1 MEQIHE
7 ECGVFGIFNRDA
19 ESVDTARCVYY
30 ALYALQHRGQEAC
43 GIAVNDG
50 NLISLY
56 KDLGLVHEVFDEKIL
71 SGMKGS
77 IAIGHARYSTTGGNN
92 RRNIQPLGVD
102 YIKGSLVIAHNG
114 NVSNAALL
122 RQELEQQGAV
132 FQCTSDTEVIAF
144 LIAKERLTADSVEE
158 AVARVAPRLEGSF
171 SLLVMSPKKLIALR
185 DPKGMRPLC
194 MGHLGKSP
202 VFASESCA
210 LDSIGASFDRDVRP
224 GELIV
229 VDENGERVMESGI
242 NPDASKC
249 ALCVFEHIYFARPDS
264 VIDGK
269 SVHEARIRA
278 GEFLARDYPVDA
290 DIVVGVPDSGI
301 DAAIGYSRASGI
313 PYEIGFI
320 KNKYIARTFI
330 SPGQSSREDKVRI
343 KLNPIPDAVRGKR
356 VVLVDDSIVRG
367 TTSERIVRLLRDAG
381 ATEIHMRISAPPF
394 LNPCYY
400 GTDIDSR
407 EMLIACHHTVEE
419 IASII
424 GADSLGYLRVDRLG
438 GLIGC
443 PVGEGYCD
451 ACFTSDYP
459 TEIPTDSDK
468 NRFEEKISRRRHP
481 KKHGDAEID

>member
-7 ECGVFGIFNRDA
+7 ECGVFGIFNREV

-144 LIAKERLTADSVEE
+144 LIAKERLTANSVEE

-229 VDENGERVMESGI
+229 VDESGERVMESGI

-264 VIDGK
+264 VIDGQ
-269 SVHEARIRA
+269 SVYQARLEAGRI
-278 GEFLARDYPVDA
+278 LARSHPVQA
-290 DIVVGVPDSGI
+290 DLVIGVPDSGLA
-301 DAAIGYSRASGI
+301 AAIGFAQESGI
-313 PYEIGFI
+313 PYGEGLVKNRYIG
-320 KNKYIARTFI
+320 RTFI
-330 SPGQSSREDKVRI
+330 QPTQNGRESAVSI
-343 KLNPIPDAVRGKR
+343 KLSALRRSVEGKR
-356 VVLVDDSIVRG
+356 VVMIDDSIVRG
-367 TTSERIVRLLRDAG
+367 TTMRQIVDLLKKAG
-381 ATEIHMRISAPPF
+381 ATEVHVRISAPEF
-394 LNPCYY
+394 LWPCYY
-400 GTDIDSR
+400 GTDIDDRSQ
-407 EMLIACHHTVEE
+407 LASVKFTHEE
-419 IASII
+419 LTERI
-424 GADSLGYLRVDRLG
+424 GADSLGFLPLAQVKKIAKDSKLNF
-438 GLIGC
+438 C
-443 PVGEGYCD
+443 T
-451 ACFTSDYP
+451 ACFSGDYP
-459 TEIPTDSDK
+459 YPVPTHADK
-468 NRFEEKISRRRHP
+468 TAFE
-481 KKHGDAEID
+481 

>member
-7 ECGVFGIFNRDA
+7 ECGVFGIFNREA
-19 ESVDTARCVYY
+19 ESVDTARCAYY

-144 LIAKERLTADSVEE
+144 LIAKERLTANSVEE

-229 VDENGERVMESGI
+229 VDESGERVMESGI

-264 VIDGK
+264 VIDGQ
-269 SVHEARIRA
+269 SVYQARLEAGRI
-278 GEFLARDYPVDA
+278 LARSHPVQA
-290 DIVVGVPDSGI
+290 DLVIGVPDSGLA
-301 DAAIGYSRASGI
+301 AAIGFAQESGI
-313 PYEIGFI
+313 PYGEGLVKNRYIG
-320 KNKYIARTFI
+320 RTFI
-330 SPGQSSREDKVRI
+330 QPTQNGRESAVSI
-343 KLNPIPDAVRGKR
+343 KLSALRRSVEGKR
-356 VVLVDDSIVRG
+356 VVMIDDSIVRG
-367 TTSERIVRLLRDAG
+367 TTMRQIVDLLKKAG
-381 ATEIHMRISAPPF
+381 ATEVHVRISAPEF
-394 LNPCYY
+394 LWPCYY
-400 GTDIDSR
+400 GTDIDDRSQ
-407 EMLIACHHTVEE
+407 LASVKFTHEE
-419 IASII
+419 LTERI
-424 GADSLGYLRVDRLG
+424 GADSLGFLPLAQVKEIAKDSKLNF
-438 GLIGC
+438 C
-443 PVGEGYCD
+443 T
-451 ACFTSDYP
+451 ACFSGDYP
-459 TEIPTDSDK
+459 YPVPTHADK
-468 NRFEEKISRRRHP
+468 TAFE
-481 KKHGDAEID
+481 

>member
-7 ECGVFGIFNRDA
+7 ECGVFGIFNREA

-92 RRNIQPLGVD
+92 RRNILPLGVD

-144 LIAKERLTADSVEE
+144 LIAKERLTANSVEE

-224 GELIV
+224 GELILGH
-229 VDENGERVMESGI
+229 ESGERVMESSI

-264 VIDGK
+264 VIDGQ
-269 SVHEARIRA
+269 SVYQARLEAGRI
-278 GEFLARDYPVDA
+278 LARSHPVQA
-290 DIVVGVPDSGI
+290 DLVIGVPDSGLA
-301 DAAIGYSRASGI
+301 AAIGFAQESGI
-313 PYEIGFI
+313 PYGEGLVKNRYIG
-320 KNKYIARTFI
+320 RTFI
-330 SPGQSSREDKVRI
+330 QPTQNGRESAVSI
-343 KLNPIPDAVRGKR
+343 KLSALRRSVEGKR
-356 VVLVDDSIVRG
+356 VVMIDDSIVRG
-367 TTSERIVRLLRDAG
+367 TTMRQIVDLLKKAG
-381 ATEIHMRISAPPF
+381 ATEVHVRISAPEF
-394 LNPCYY
+394 LWPCYY
-400 GTDIDSR
+400 GTDIDDRSQ
-407 EMLIACHHTVEE
+407 LASVKFTHEE
-419 IASII
+419 LTERI
-424 GADSLGYLRVDRLG
+424 GADSLGFLPLAQVKEIAKDSKLNF
-438 GLIGC
+438 C
-443 PVGEGYCD
+443 T
-451 ACFTSDYP
+451 ACFSGDYP
-459 TEIPTDSDK
+459 YPVPTHADK
-468 NRFEEKISRRRHP
+468 TAFE
-481 KKHGDAEID
+481 

>member
-7 ECGVFGIFNRDA
+7 ECGVFGIFNREA

-144 LIAKERLTADSVEE
+144 LIAKERLTANSVEE

-229 VDENGERVMESGI
+229 VDESGERVMESGI

-264 VIDGK
+264 VIDGQ
-269 SVHEARIRA
+269 SVYQARLEAGRI
-278 GEFLARDYPVDA
+278 LARSHPVQA
-290 DIVVGVPDSGI
+290 DLVIGVPDSGLA
-301 DAAIGYSRASGI
+301 AAIGFAQESGI
-313 PYEIGFI
+313 PYGEGLVKNRYIG
-320 KNKYIARTFI
+320 RTFI
-330 SPGQSSREDKVRI
+330 QPTQNGRESAVSI
-343 KLNPIPDAVRGKR
+343 KLSALRRGVEGKR
-356 VVLVDDSIVRG
+356 VVMIDDSIVRG
-367 TTSERIVRLLRDAG
+367 TTMRQIVDLLKKAG
-381 ATEIHMRISAPPF
+381 ATEVHVRISAPEF
-394 LNPCYY
+394 LWPCYY
-400 GTDIDSR
+400 GTDIDDRSQ
-407 EMLIACHHTVEE
+407 LASVKFTHEE
-419 IASII
+419 LTERI
-424 GADSLGYLRVDRLG
+424 GADSLGFLPLAQVKEIAKDSKLNF
-438 GLIGC
+438 C
-443 PVGEGYCD
+443 T
-451 ACFTSDYP
+451 ACFSGDYP
-459 TEIPTDSDK
+459 YPVPTHADK
-468 NRFEEKISRRRHP
+468 TAFE
-481 KKHGDAEID
+481 

>member
-7 ECGVFGIFNRDA
+7 ECGVFGIFNREA

-144 LIAKERLTADSVEE
+144 LIAKERLTANSVEE

-194 MGHLGKSP
+194 MGHLGKST

-229 VDENGERVMESGI
+229 VDESGERVMESGI

-264 VIDGK
+264 VIDGQ
-269 SVHEARIRA
+269 SVYQARLEAGRI
-278 GEFLARDYPVDA
+278 LARSHPVQA
-290 DIVVGVPDSGI
+290 DLVIGVPDSGLA
-301 DAAIGYSRASGI
+301 AAIGFAQESGI
-313 PYEIGFI
+313 PYGEGLVKNRYIG
-320 KNKYIARTFI
+320 RTFI
-330 SPGQSSREDKVRI
+330 QPTQNGRESAVSI
-343 KLNPIPDAVRGKR
+343 KLSALRRSVEGKR
-356 VVLVDDSIVRG
+356 VVMIDDSIVRG
-367 TTSERIVRLLRDAG
+367 TTMRQIVDLLKKAG
-381 ATEIHMRISAPPF
+381 ATEVHVRISAPEF
-394 LNPCYY
+394 LWPCYY
-400 GTDIDSR
+400 GTDIDDRSQ
-407 EMLIACHHTVEE
+407 LASVKFTHEE
-419 IASII
+419 LTERI
-424 GADSLGYLRVDRLG
+424 GADSLGFLPLAQVKEIAKDSKLNF
-438 GLIGC
+438 C
-443 PVGEGYCD
+443 T
-451 ACFTSDYP
+451 ACFSGDYP
-459 TEIPTDSDK
+459 YPVPTHADK
-468 NRFEEKISRRRHP
+468 TAFE
-481 KKHGDAEID
+481 

>member
-7 ECGVFGIFNRDA
+7 ECGVFGIFNREA

-144 LIAKERLTADSVEE
+144 LIAKERLTANSVEE

-229 VDENGERVMESGI
+229 VDESGERVMESGI

-264 VIDGK
+264 VIDGQ
-269 SVHEARIRA
+269 SVYQARLEAGRI
-278 GEFLARDYPVDA
+278 LARSHPVQA
-290 DIVVGVPDSGI
+290 DLVIGVPDSGLA
-301 DAAIGYSRASGI
+301 AAIGFAQESGI
-313 PYEIGFI
+313 PYGEGLVKNRYIG
-320 KNKYIARTFI
+320 RTFI
-330 SPGQSSREDKVRI
+330 QPTQNGRESAVSI
-343 KLNPIPDAVRGKR
+343 KRSALRRSGAGKR
-356 VVLVDDSIVRG
+356 VVMIDDSIVRG
-367 TTSERIVRLLRDAG
+367 TTMRQIVDLLKKAG
-381 ATEIHMRISAPPF
+381 ATEVHVRISAPEF
-394 LNPCYY
+394 LWPCYY
-400 GTDIDSR
+400 GTDIDDRSQ
-407 EMLIACHHTVEE
+407 LASVKFTHEE
-419 IASII
+419 LTERI
-424 GADSLGYLRVDRLG
+424 GADSLGFLPLAQVKEIAKDSKLNF
-438 GLIGC
+438 C
-443 PVGEGYCD
+443 T
-451 ACFTSDYP
+451 ACFSGDYP
-459 TEIPTDSDK
+459 YPVPTHADK
-468 NRFEEKISRRRHP
+468 TAFE
-481 KKHGDAEID
+481 

>member
-7 ECGVFGIFNRDA
+7 ECGVFGIFNREA

-144 LIAKERLTADSVEE
+144 LIAKERLTANSVEE

-229 VDENGERVMESGI
+229 VDESGERVMESGI

-264 VIDGK
+264 VIDGQ
-269 SVHEARIRA
+269 SVYQARLEAGRI
-278 GEFLARDYPVDA
+278 LARSHPVQA
-290 DIVVGVPDSGI
+290 DLVIGVPDSGLA
-301 DAAIGYSRASGI
+301 AAIGFAQESGI
-313 PYEIGFI
+313 PYGEGLVKNRYIG
-320 KNKYIARTFI
+320 RTFI
-330 SPGQSSREDKVRI
+330 QPTQNGRESAVSI
-343 KLNPIPDAVRGKR
+343 KLSALRRSVEGKR
-356 VVLVDDSIVRG
+356 VVMIDDSIVRG
-367 TTSERIVRLLRDAG
+367 TTMRQIVDLLKKAG
-381 ATEIHMRISAPPF
+381 ATEVHVRISAPEF
-394 LNPCYY
+394 LWPCYY
-400 GTDIDSR
+400 GTDIDDRNQLASVKFT
-407 EMLIACHHTVEE
+407 HEE
-419 IASII
+419 LTERI
-424 GADSLGYLRVDRLG
+424 GADSLGFLPLAQVKEIAKDSKLNF
-438 GLIGC
+438 C
-443 PVGEGYCD
+443 T
-451 ACFTSDYP
+451 ACFSGDYP
-459 TEIPTDSDK
+459 YPVPTHADK
-468 NRFEEKISRRRHP
+468 TAFE
-481 KKHGDAEID
+481 

>member
-7 ECGVFGIFNRDA
+7 ECGVFGIFNREA

-77 IAIGHARYSTTGGNN
+77 IAIGHVRYSTTGGNN

-144 LIAKERLTADSVEE
+144 LIAKERLTANSVEE

-229 VDENGERVMESGI
+229 VDESGERVMGSGI
-242 NPDASKC
+242 NSDASKC

-264 VIDGK
+264 VIDGQ
-269 SVHEARIRA
+269 SVYQARLEAGRI
-278 GEFLARDYPVDA
+278 LARSHPVQA
-290 DIVVGVPDSGI
+290 DLVIGVPDSGLA
-301 DAAIGYSRASGI
+301 AAIGFAQESGI
-313 PYEIGFI
+313 PYGEGLVKNRYIG
-320 KNKYIARTFI
+320 RTFI
-330 SPGQSSREDKVRI
+330 QPTQNGRESAVSI
-343 KLNPIPDAVRGKR
+343 KLSALRRSVEGKR
-356 VVLVDDSIVRG
+356 VVMIDDSIVRG
-367 TTSERIVRLLRDAG
+367 TTMRQIVDLLKKAG
-381 ATEIHMRISAPPF
+381 ATEVHVRISAPEF
-394 LNPCYY
+394 LWPCYY
-400 GTDIDSR
+400 GTDIDDRSQ
-407 EMLIACHHTVEE
+407 LASVKFTHEE
-419 IASII
+419 LTERI
-424 GADSLGYLRVDRLG
+424 GADSLGFLPLAQVKEIAKDSKLNF
-438 GLIGC
+438 C
-443 PVGEGYCD
+443 T
-451 ACFTSDYP
+451 ACFSGDYP
-459 TEIPTDSDK
+459 YPVPTHADK
-468 NRFEEKISRRRHP
+468 TAFE
-481 KKHGDAEID
+481 

>member
-1 MEQIHE
+1 MDQIHE
-7 ECGVFGIFNRDA
+7 ECGVFGIFNREA
-19 ESVDTARCVYY
+19 ESVNTARCVYY

-144 LIAKERLTADSVEE
+144 LIAKERLTANSVEE

-229 VDENGERVMESGI
+229 VDESGERVMESGI

-264 VIDGK
+264 VIDGQ
-269 SVHEARIRA
+269 SVYQARLEAGRI
-278 GEFLARDYPVDA
+278 LARSHPVQA
-290 DIVVGVPDSGI
+290 DLVIGVPDSGLA
-301 DAAIGYSRASGI
+301 AAIGFAQESGI
-313 PYEIGFI
+313 PYGEGLVKNRYIG
-320 KNKYIARTFI
+320 RTFI
-330 SPGQSSREDKVRI
+330 QPTQNGRESAVSI
-343 KLNPIPDAVRGKR
+343 KLSALRRSVEGKR
-356 VVLVDDSIVRG
+356 VVMIDDSIVRG
-367 TTSERIVRLLRDAG
+367 TTMRQIVDLLKKAG
-381 ATEIHMRISAPPF
+381 ATEVHVRISAPEF
-394 LNPCYY
+394 LWPCYY
-400 GTDIDSR
+400 GTDIDDRSQ
-407 EMLIACHHTVEE
+407 LASVKFTHEE
-419 IASII
+419 LTERI
-424 GADSLGYLRVDRLG
+424 GADSLGFLPLAQVKEIAKDSKLNF
-438 GLIGC
+438 C
-443 PVGEGYCD
+443 T
-451 ACFTSDYP
+451 ACFSGDYP
-459 TEIPTDSDK
+459 YPVPTHADK
-468 NRFEEKISRRRHP
+468 TAFE
-481 KKHGDAEID
+481 

>member
-7 ECGVFGIFNRDA
+7 ECGVFGIFNREA

-144 LIAKERLTADSVEE
+144 LIAKERLTANSVEE
-158 AVARVAPRLEGSF
+158 AVARVAPQLEGSF

-194 MGHLGKSP
+194 MGHLGESP

-229 VDENGERVMESGI
+229 VDESGERVMESGI

-264 VIDGK
+264 VIDGQ
-269 SVHEARIRA
+269 SVYQARLEAGRI
-278 GEFLARDYPVDA
+278 LARSHPVQA
-290 DIVVGVPDSGI
+290 DLVIGVPDSGLA
-301 DAAIGYSRASGI
+301 AAIGFAQESGI
-313 PYEIGFI
+313 PYGEGLVKNRYIG
-320 KNKYIARTFI
+320 RTFI
-330 SPGQSSREDKVRI
+330 QPTQNGRESAVSI
-343 KLNPIPDAVRGKR
+343 KLSALRRSVEGKR
-356 VVLVDDSIVRG
+356 VVMIDDSIVRG
-367 TTSERIVRLLRDAG
+367 TTMRQIVDLLKKAG
-381 ATEIHMRISAPPF
+381 ATEVHVRISAPEF
-394 LNPCYY
+394 LWPCYY
-400 GTDIDSR
+400 GTDIDDRSQ
-407 EMLIACHHTVEE
+407 LASVKFTHEE
-419 IASII
+419 LTERI
-424 GADSLGYLRVDRLG
+424 GADSLGFLPLAQVKEIAKDSKLNF
-438 GLIGC
+438 C
-443 PVGEGYCD
+443 T
-451 ACFTSDYP
+451 ACFSGDYP
-459 TEIPTDSDK
+459 YPVPTHADK
-468 NRFEEKISRRRHP
+468 TAFE
-481 KKHGDAEID
+481 

>member
-7 ECGVFGIFNRDA
+7 ECGVFGIFNREA

-122 RQELEQQGAV
+122 RRELEQQGAV

-144 LIAKERLTADSVEE
+144 LIAKERLTANSVEE

-229 VDENGERVMESGI
+229 VDESGERVMESGI

-264 VIDGK
+264 VIDGQ
-269 SVHEARIRA
+269 SVYQARLEAGRI
-278 GEFLARDYPVDA
+278 LARSHPVQA
-290 DIVVGVPDSGI
+290 DLVIGVPDSGLA
-301 DAAIGYSRASGI
+301 AAIGFAQESGI
-313 PYEIGFI
+313 PYGEGLVKNRYIG
-320 KNKYIARTFI
+320 RTFI
-330 SPGQSSREDKVRI
+330 QPTQNGRESAVSI
-343 KLNPIPDAVRGKR
+343 KLSALRRSVEGKR
-356 VVLVDDSIVRG
+356 VVMIDDSIVRG
-367 TTSERIVRLLRDAG
+367 TTMRQIVDLLKKAG
-381 ATEIHMRISAPPF
+381 ATEVHVRISAPEF
-394 LNPCYY
+394 LWPCYY
-400 GTDIDSR
+400 GTDIDDRSQ
-407 EMLIACHHTVEE
+407 LASVKFTHEE
-419 IASII
+419 LTERI
-424 GADSLGYLRVDRLG
+424 GADSLGFLPLAQVKEIAKDSKLNF
-438 GLIGC
+438 C
-443 PVGEGYCD
+443 T
-451 ACFTSDYP
+451 ACFSGDYP
-459 TEIPTDSDK
+459 YPVPTHADK
-468 NRFEEKISRRRHP
+468 TAFE
-481 KKHGDAEID
+481 

>member
-1 MEQIHE
+1 MKQIHE
-7 ECGVFGIFNRDA
+7 ECGVFGIFNREA

-144 LIAKERLTADSVEE
+144 LIAKERLTANSVEE

-229 VDENGERVMESGI
+229 VDESGEHVMESGI

-264 VIDGK
+264 VIDGQ
-269 SVHEARIRA
+269 SVYQARLEAGRI
-278 GEFLARDYPVDA
+278 LARSHPVQA
-290 DIVVGVPDSGI
+290 DLVIGVPDSGLA
-301 DAAIGYSRASGI
+301 AAIGFAQESGI
-313 PYEIGFI
+313 PYGEGLVKNRYIG
-320 KNKYIARTFI
+320 RTFI
-330 SPGQSSREDKVRI
+330 QPTQNGRESAVSI
-343 KLNPIPDAVRGKR
+343 KLSALRRSVEGKR
-356 VVLVDDSIVRG
+356 VVMIDDSIVRG
-367 TTSERIVRLLRDAG
+367 TTMRQIVDLLKKAG
-381 ATEIHMRISAPPF
+381 ATEVHVRISAPEF
-394 LNPCYY
+394 LWPCYY
-400 GTDIDSR
+400 GTDIDDRSQ
-407 EMLIACHHTVEE
+407 LASVKFTHEE
-419 IASII
+419 LTERI
-424 GADSLGYLRVDRLG
+424 GADSLGFLPLAQVKEIAKDSKLNF
-438 GLIGC
+438 C
-443 PVGEGYCD
+443 T
-451 ACFTSDYP
+451 ACFSGDYP
-459 TEIPTDSDK
+459 YPVPTHADK
-468 NRFEEKISRRRHP
+468 TAFE
-481 KKHGDAEID
+481 

>member
-7 ECGVFGIFNRDA
+7 ECGVFGIFNREV

-144 LIAKERLTADSVEE
+144 LIAKERLTANSVEE

-229 VDENGERVMESGI
+229 VDESGERVMESGI

-264 VIDGK
+264 VIDGQ
-269 SVHEARIRA
+269 SVYQARLEAGRI
-278 GEFLARDYPVDA
+278 LARSHPVQA
-290 DIVVGVPDSGI
+290 DLVIGVPDSGLA
-301 DAAIGYSRASGI
+301 AAIGFAQESGI
-313 PYEIGFI
+313 PYGEGLVKNRYIG
-320 KNKYIARTFI
+320 RTFI
-330 SPGQSSREDKVRI
+330 QPTQNGRESAVSI
-343 KLNPIPDAVRGKR
+343 KLSALRRSVEGKR
-356 VVLVDDSIVRG
+356 VVMIDDSIVRG
-367 TTSERIVRLLRDAG
+367 TTMRQIVDLLKKAG
-381 ATEIHMRISAPPF
+381 ATEVHVRISAPEF
-394 LNPCYY
+394 LWPCYY
-400 GTDIDSR
+400 GTDIDDRSQ
-407 EMLIACHHTVEE
+407 LASVKFTHEE
-419 IASII
+419 LTERI
-424 GADSLGYLRVDRLG
+424 GADSLGFLPLAQVKEIAKDSKLNF
-438 GLIGC
+438 C
-443 PVGEGYCD
+443 T
-451 ACFTSDYP
+451 ACFSGDYP
-459 TEIPTDSDK
+459 YPVPTHADK
-468 NRFEEKISRRRHP
+468 TAFE
-481 KKHGDAEID
+481 

>member
-7 ECGVFGIFNRDA
+7 ECGVFGIFNREA

-144 LIAKERLTADSVEE
+144 LIAKERLTANSVEE

-194 MGHLGKSP
+194 MGHLGESP

-229 VDENGERVMESGI
+229 VDESGEHVMESGI

-264 VIDGK
+264 VIDGQ
-269 SVHEARIRA
+269 SVYQARLEAGRI
-278 GEFLARDYPVDA
+278 LARSHPVQA
-290 DIVVGVPDSGI
+290 DLVIGVPDSGLA
-301 DAAIGYSRASGI
+301 AAIGFAQESGI
-313 PYEIGFI
+313 PYGEGLVKNRYIG
-320 KNKYIARTFI
+320 RTFI
-330 SPGQSSREDKVRI
+330 QPTQNGRESAVSI
-343 KLNPIPDAVRGKR
+343 KLSALRRSVEGKR
-356 VVLVDDSIVRG
+356 VVMIDDSIVRG
-367 TTSERIVRLLRDAG
+367 TTMRQIVDLLKKAG
-381 ATEIHMRISAPPF
+381 ATEVHVRISAPEF
-394 LNPCYY
+394 LWPCYY
-400 GTDIDSR
+400 GTDIDDRSQ
-407 EMLIACHHTVEE
+407 LASVKFTHEE
-419 IASII
+419 LTERI
-424 GADSLGYLRVDRLG
+424 GADSLGFLPLAQVKEIAKDSKLNF
-438 GLIGC
+438 C
-443 PVGEGYCD
+443 T
-451 ACFTSDYP
+451 ACFSGDYP
-459 TEIPTDSDK
+459 YPVPTHADK
-468 NRFEEKISRRRHP
+468 TAFE
-481 KKHGDAEID
+481 

>member
-7 ECGVFGIFNRDA
+7 ECGVFGIFNREA

-144 LIAKERLTADSVEE
+144 LIAKERLTANSVEE

-202 VFASESCA
+202 AFASESCA

-229 VDENGERVMESGI
+229 VDESGERVMESGI

-264 VIDGK
+264 VIDGQ
-269 SVHEARIRA
+269 SVYQARLEAGRI
-278 GEFLARDYPVDA
+278 LARSHPVQA
-290 DIVVGVPDSGI
+290 DLVIGVPDSGLA
-301 DAAIGYSRASGI
+301 AAIGFAQESGI
-313 PYEIGFI
+313 PYGEGLVKNRYIG
-320 KNKYIARTFI
+320 RTFI
-330 SPGQSSREDKVRI
+330 QPTQNGRESAVSI
-343 KLNPIPDAVRGKR
+343 KLSALRRSVEGKR
-356 VVLVDDSIVRG
+356 VVMIDDSIVRG
-367 TTSERIVRLLRDAG
+367 TTMRQIVDLLKKAG
-381 ATEIHMRISAPPF
+381 ATEVHVRISAPEF
-394 LNPCYY
+394 LWPCYY
-400 GTDIDSR
+400 GTDIDDRSQ
-407 EMLIACHHTVEE
+407 LASVKFTHEE
-419 IASII
+419 LTERI
-424 GADSLGYLRVDRLG
+424 GADSLGFLPLAQVKEIAKDSKLNF
-438 GLIGC
+438 C
-443 PVGEGYCD
+443 T
-451 ACFTSDYP
+451 ACFSGDYP
-459 TEIPTDSDK
+459 YPVPTHADK
-468 NRFEEKISRRRHP
+468 TAFE
-481 KKHGDAEID
+481 

>member
-7 ECGVFGIFNRDA
+7 ECGVFGIFNREA

-144 LIAKERLTADSVEE
+144 LIAKERLTANSVEE

-229 VDENGERVMESGI
+229 VDESGERVMESGI

-264 VIDGK
+264 VIDGQ
-269 SVHEARIRA
+269 SVYQARLEAGRI
-278 GEFLARDYPVDA
+278 LARSHPVQA
-290 DIVVGVPDSGI
+290 DLAIGVPDSGLA
-301 DAAIGYSRASGI
+301 AAIGFAQESGI
-313 PYEIGFI
+313 PYGEGLVKNRYIG
-320 KNKYIARTFI
+320 RTFI
-330 SPGQSSREDKVRI
+330 QPTQNGRESAVSI
-343 KLNPIPDAVRGKR
+343 KLSALRRSVEGKR
-356 VVLVDDSIVRG
+356 VVMIDDSIVRG
-367 TTSERIVRLLRDAG
+367 TTMRQIVDLLKKAG
-381 ATEIHMRISAPPF
+381 ATEVHVRISAPEF
-394 LNPCYY
+394 LWPCYY
-400 GTDIDSR
+400 GTDIDDRSQ
-407 EMLIACHHTVEE
+407 LASVKFTHEE
-419 IASII
+419 LTERI
-424 GADSLGYLRVDRLG
+424 GADSLGFLPLAQVKEIAKDSKLNF
-438 GLIGC
+438 C
-443 PVGEGYCD
+443 T
-451 ACFTSDYP
+451 ACFSGDYP
-459 TEIPTDSDK
+459 YPVPTHADK
-468 NRFEEKISRRRHP
+468 TAFE
-481 KKHGDAEID
+481 

>member
-7 ECGVFGIFNRDA
+7 ECGVFGIFNREA

-144 LIAKERLTADSVEE
+144 LIAKERLTANSVEE

-229 VDENGERVMESGI
+229 VDESGERVMESGI

-264 VIDGK
+264 VIDGQ
-269 SVHEARIRA
+269 SVYQARLEAGRI
-278 GEFLARDYPVDA
+278 LARSHPVQA
-290 DIVVGVPDSGI
+290 DLVIGVPDSGLA
-301 DAAIGYSRASGI
+301 AAIGFAQESGI
-313 PYEIGFI
+313 PYGEGLVKNRYIG
-320 KNKYIARTFI
+320 RTFI
-330 SPGQSSREDKVRI
+330 QPTQNGRESAVSI
-343 KLNPIPDAVRGKR
+343 KLSALRRSVEGKR
-356 VVLVDDSIVRG
+356 VVMIDDSIVRG
-367 TTSERIVRLLRDAG
+367 TTMRQIVDLLKKAG
-381 ATEIHMRISAPPF
+381 ATEVHVRISAPEF
-394 LNPCYY
+394 LWPCYY
-400 GTDIDSR
+400 GTDIDDRSQ
-407 EMLIACHHTVEE
+407 LASVKFTHEE
-419 IASII
+419 LTERI
-424 GADSLGYLRVDRLG
+424 GADSLGFLPLAQVKEIAKDSKLNF
-438 GLIGC
+438 C
-443 PVGEGYCD
+443 T
-451 ACFTSDYP
+451 ACFSGDYP
-459 TEIPTDSDK
+459 YPGPTHADK
-468 NRFEEKISRRRHP
+468 TAFE
-481 KKHGDAEID
+481 

>member
-1 MEQIHE
+1 MEQVHE
-7 ECGVFGIFNRDA
+7 ECGVFGIFNREA

-144 LIAKERLTADSVEE
+144 LIAKERLTANSVEE

-202 VFASESCA
+202 VFASESFA

-229 VDENGERVMESGI
+229 VDESGERVMESGI

-264 VIDGK
+264 VIDGQ
-269 SVHEARIRA
+269 SVYQARLEAGRI
-278 GEFLARDYPVDA
+278 LARSHPVQA
-290 DIVVGVPDSGI
+290 DLVIGVPDSGLA
-301 DAAIGYSRASGI
+301 AAIGFAQESGI
-313 PYEIGFI
+313 PYGEGLVKNRYIG
-320 KNKYIARTFI
+320 RTFI
-330 SPGQSSREDKVRI
+330 QPTQNGRESAVSI
-343 KLNPIPDAVRGKR
+343 KLSALRRSVEGKR
-356 VVLVDDSIVRG
+356 VVMIDDSIVRG
-367 TTSERIVRLLRDAG
+367 TTMRQIVDLLKKAG
-381 ATEIHMRISAPPF
+381 ATEVHVRISAPEF
-394 LNPCYY
+394 LWPCYY
-400 GTDIDSR
+400 GTDIDDRSQ
-407 EMLIACHHTVEE
+407 LASVKFTHEE
-419 IASII
+419 LTERI
-424 GADSLGYLRVDRLG
+424 GADSLGFLPLAQVKEIAKDSKLNF
-438 GLIGC
+438 C
-443 PVGEGYCD
+443 T
-451 ACFTSDYP
+451 ACFSGDYP
-459 TEIPTDSDK
+459 YPVPTHADK
-468 NRFEEKISRRRHP
+468 TAFE
-481 KKHGDAEID
+481 

>member
-144 LIAKERLTADSVEE
+144 LIAKERLTANSVEE

-229 VDENGERVMESGI
+229 VDESGERVMENGI

-264 VIDGK
+264 VIDGQ
-269 SVHEARIRA
+269 SVYQARLEAGRI
-278 GEFLARDYPVDA
+278 LARSHPVQA
-290 DIVVGVPDSGI
+290 DLVIGVPDSGLA
-301 DAAIGYSRASGI
+301 AAIGFAQESGI
-313 PYEIGFI
+313 PYGEGLVKNRYIG
-320 KNKYIARTFI
+320 RTFI
-330 SPGQSSREDKVRI
+330 QPTQNGRESAVSI
-343 KLNPIPDAVRGKR
+343 KLSALRRSVEGKR
-356 VVLVDDSIVRG
+356 VVMIDDSIVRG
-367 TTSERIVRLLRDAG
+367 TTMRQIVDLLKKAG
-381 ATEIHMRISAPPF
+381 ATEVHVRISAPEF
-394 LNPCYY
+394 LWPCYY
-400 GTDIDSR
+400 GTDIDDRSQ
-407 EMLIACHHTVEE
+407 LASVKFTHEE
-419 IASII
+419 LTERI
-424 GADSLGYLRVDRLG
+424 GADSLGFLPLAQVKKIAKDSKLNF
-438 GLIGC
+438 C
-443 PVGEGYCD
+443 T
-451 ACFTSDYP
+451 ACFSGDYP
-459 TEIPTDSDK
+459 YPVPTHADK
-468 NRFEEKISRRRHP
+468 TAFE
-481 KKHGDAEID
+481 

>member
-7 ECGVFGIFNRDA
+7 ECGVFGIFNREA

-144 LIAKERLTADSVEE
+144 LIAKERLTANSVEE

-229 VDENGERVMESGI
+229 VDESGERVMESGI

-264 VIDGK
+264 VIDGQ
-269 SVHEARIRA
+269 SVYQARLEAGRI
-278 GEFLARDYPVDA
+278 LARSHPVQA
-290 DIVVGVPDSGI
+290 DLVIGVPDSGLA
-301 DAAIGYSRASGI
+301 AAIGFAQESGI
-313 PYEIGFI
+313 PYGEGLVKNRYIG
-320 KNKYIARTFI
+320 RTFI
-330 SPGQSSREDKVRI
+330 QPTQNGRESAVSI
-343 KLNPIPDAVRGKR
+343 KLLALRRSVEGKR
-356 VVLVDDSIVRG
+356 VVMIDDSIVRG
-367 TTSERIVRLLRDAG
+367 TTMRQIVDLLKKAG
-381 ATEIHMRISAPPF
+381 ATEVHVRISAPEF
-394 LNPCYY
+394 LWPCYY
-400 GTDIDSR
+400 GTDIDDRSQ
-407 EMLIACHHTVEE
+407 LASVKFTHEE
-419 IASII
+419 LTERI
-424 GADSLGYLRVDRLG
+424 GADSLGFLPLAQVKEIAKDSKLNF
-438 GLIGC
+438 C
-443 PVGEGYCD
+443 T
-451 ACFTSDYP
+451 ACFSGDYP
-459 TEIPTDSDK
+459 YPVPTHADK
-468 NRFEEKISRRRHP
+468 TAFE
-481 KKHGDAEID
+481 

>member
-7 ECGVFGIFNRDA
+7 ECGVFGIFNREA

-144 LIAKERLTADSVEE
+144 LIAKERLTANSVEE

-171 SLLVMSPKKLIALR
+171 SLLVMSPKKLLALR

-229 VDENGERVMESGI
+229 VDESGERVMESGI

-264 VIDGK
+264 VIDGQ
-269 SVHEARIRA
+269 SVYQARLEAGRI
-278 GEFLARDYPVDA
+278 LARSHPVQA
-290 DIVVGVPDSGI
+290 DLVIGVPDSGLA
-301 DAAIGYSRASGI
+301 AAIGFAQESGI
-313 PYEIGFI
+313 PYGEGLVKNRYIG
-320 KNKYIARTFI
+320 RTFI
-330 SPGQSSREDKVRI
+330 QPTQNGRESAVSI
-343 KLNPIPDAVRGKR
+343 KLSALRRSVEGKR
-356 VVLVDDSIVRG
+356 VVMIDDSIVRG
-367 TTSERIVRLLRDAG
+367 TTMRQIVDLLKKAG
-381 ATEIHMRISAPPF
+381 ATEVHVRISAPEF
-394 LNPCYY
+394 LWPCYY
-400 GTDIDSR
+400 GTDIDDRSQ
-407 EMLIACHHTVEE
+407 LASVKFTHEE
-419 IASII
+419 LTERI
-424 GADSLGYLRVDRLG
+424 GADSLGFLPLAQVKEIAKDSKLNF
-438 GLIGC
+438 C
-443 PVGEGYCD
+443 T
-451 ACFTSDYP
+451 ACFSGDYP
-459 TEIPTDSDK
+459 YPVPTHADK
-468 NRFEEKISRRRHP
+468 TAFE
-481 KKHGDAEID
+481 

>member
-1 MEQIHE
+1 MDQIHE
-7 ECGVFGIFNRDA
+7 ECGVFGIFNREA

-144 LIAKERLTADSVEE
+144 LIAKERLTANSVEE

-229 VDENGERVMESGI
+229 VDESGERLMESGI

-264 VIDGK
+264 VIDGQ
-269 SVHEARIRA
+269 SVYQARLEAGRI
-278 GEFLARDYPVDA
+278 LARSHPVQA
-290 DIVVGVPDSGI
+290 DLVIGVPDSGLA
-301 DAAIGYSRASGI
+301 AAIGFAQESGI
-313 PYEIGFI
+313 PYGEGLVKNRYIG
-320 KNKYIARTFI
+320 RTFI
-330 SPGQSSREDKVRI
+330 QPTQNGRESAVSI
-343 KLNPIPDAVRGKR
+343 KLSALRRSVEGKR
-356 VVLVDDSIVRG
+356 VVMIDDSIVRG
-367 TTSERIVRLLRDAG
+367 TTMRQIVDLLKKAG
-381 ATEIHMRISAPPF
+381 ATEVHVRISAPEF
-394 LNPCYY
+394 LWPCYY
-400 GTDIDSR
+400 GTDIDDRSQ
-407 EMLIACHHTVEE
+407 LASVKFTHEE
-419 IASII
+419 LTERI
-424 GADSLGYLRVDRLG
+424 GADSLGFLPLAQVKKIAKDSKLNF
-438 GLIGC
+438 C
-443 PVGEGYCD
+443 T
-451 ACFTSDYP
+451 ACFSGDYP
-459 TEIPTDSDK
+459 YPVPTHADK
-468 NRFEEKISRRRHP
+468 TAFE
-481 KKHGDAEID
+481 

>member
-7 ECGVFGIFNRDA
+7 ECGVFGIFNREA

-229 VDENGERVMESGI
+229 VDESGERVMESGI

-264 VIDGK
+264 VIDGQ
-269 SVHEARIRA
+269 SVYQARLEAGRI
-278 GEFLARDYPVDA
+278 LARSHPVQA
-290 DIVVGVPDSGI
+290 DLVIGVPDSGLA
-301 DAAIGYSRASGI
+301 AAIGFAQESGI
-313 PYEIGFI
+313 PYGEGLVKNRYIG
-320 KNKYIARTFI
+320 RTFI
-330 SPGQSSREDKVRI
+330 QPTQNGRESAVSI
-343 KLNPIPDAVRGKR
+343 KLSALRRSVEGKR
-356 VVLVDDSIVRG
+356 VVMIDDSIVRG
-367 TTSERIVRLLRDAG
+367 TTMRQIVDLLKRAG
-381 ATEIHMRISAPPF
+381 ATEVHVRISAPEF
-394 LNPCYY
+394 LWPCYY
-400 GTDIDSR
+400 GTDIDDRSQ
-407 EMLIACHHTVEE
+407 LASVKFTHEE
-419 IASII
+419 LTERI
-424 GADSLGYLRVDRLG
+424 GADSLGFLPLAQVKEIAKDSKLNF
-438 GLIGC
+438 C
-443 PVGEGYCD
+443 T
-451 ACFTSDYP
+451 ACFSGDYP
-459 TEIPTDSDK
+459 YPVPTHADK
-468 NRFEEKISRRRHP
+468 TAFE
-481 KKHGDAEID
+481 

>member
-7 ECGVFGIFNRDA
+7 ECGVFGIFNREA

-144 LIAKERLTADSVEE
+144 LIAKERLTANSVEE

-229 VDENGERVMESGI
+229 VDESGERVMESGI

-264 VIDGK
+264 VIDGQ
-269 SVHEARIRA
+269 SVYQARLEAGRI
-278 GEFLARDYPVDA
+278 LARSHPVQA
-290 DIVVGVPDSGI
+290 DLVIGVPDSGLA
-301 DAAIGYSRASGI
+301 AAIGFAQESGI
-313 PYEIGFI
+313 PYGEGLV
-320 KNKYIARTFI
+320 KNKYIGRTFI
-330 SPGQSSREDKVRI
+330 QPTQNGRESAVSI
-343 KLNPIPDAVRGKR
+343 KLSALRRSVEGKR
-356 VVLVDDSIVRG
+356 VVMIDDSIVRG
-367 TTSERIVRLLRDAG
+367 TTMRQIVDLLKKAG
-381 ATEIHMRISAPPF
+381 ATEVHVRISAPEF
-394 LNPCYY
+394 LWPCYY
-400 GTDIDSR
+400 GTDIDDRSQ
-407 EMLIACHHTVEE
+407 LASVKFTHEE
-419 IASII
+419 LTERI
-424 GADSLGYLRVDRLG
+424 GADSLGFLPLAQVKEIAKDSKLNF
-438 GLIGC
+438 C
-443 PVGEGYCD
+443 T
-451 ACFTSDYP
+451 ACFSGDYP
-459 TEIPTDSDK
+459 YPVPTHADK
-468 NRFEEKISRRRHP
+468 TAFE
-481 KKHGDAEID
+481 

>member
-7 ECGVFGIFNRDA
+7 ECGVFGIFNREA

-144 LIAKERLTADSVEE
+144 LIAKERLTANSVEE

-229 VDENGERVMESGI
+229 VDESGERVMESGI

-264 VIDGK
+264 VIDGQ
-269 SVHEARIRA
+269 SVYQARLEAGRI
-278 GEFLARDYPVDA
+278 LARSHPVQA
-290 DIVVGVPDSGI
+290 DLVIGVPDSGLA
-301 DAAIGYSRASGI
+301 AAIGFAQERGI
-313 PYEIGFI
+313 PYGEGLVKNRYIG
-320 KNKYIARTFI
+320 RTFI
-330 SPGQSSREDKVRI
+330 QPTQNGRESAVSI
-343 KLNPIPDAVRGKR
+343 KLSALRRSVEGKR
-356 VVLVDDSIVRG
+356 VVMIDDSIVRG
-367 TTSERIVRLLRDAG
+367 TTMRQIVDLLKKAG
-381 ATEIHMRISAPPF
+381 ATEVHVRISAPEF
-394 LNPCYY
+394 LWPCYY
-400 GTDIDSR
+400 GTDIDDRSQ
-407 EMLIACHHTVEE
+407 LASVKFTHEE
-419 IASII
+419 LTERI
-424 GADSLGYLRVDRLG
+424 GADSLGFLPLAQVKEIAKDSKLNF
-438 GLIGC
+438 C
-443 PVGEGYCD
+443 T
-451 ACFTSDYP
+451 ACFSGDYP
-459 TEIPTDSDK
+459 YPVPTHADK
-468 NRFEEKISRRRHP
+468 TAFE
-481 KKHGDAEID
+481 

>member
-7 ECGVFGIFNRDA
+7 ECGVFGIFNRET

-229 VDENGERVMESGI
+229 VDESGERVMESGI

-264 VIDGK
+264 VIDGQ
-269 SVHEARIRA
+269 SVYQARLEAGRILTRSH
-278 GEFLARDYPVDA
+278 PVQA
-290 DIVVGVPDSGI
+290 DLVIGVPDSGLA
-301 DAAIGYSRASGI
+301 AAIGFAQESGI
-313 PYEIGFI
+313 PYGEGLVKNRYIG
-320 KNKYIARTFI
+320 RTFI
-330 SPGQSSREDKVRI
+330 QPTQNGRERAVSI
-343 KLNPIPDAVRGKR
+343 KLSALRRSVEGKR
-356 VVLVDDSIVRG
+356 VVMIDDSIVRG
-367 TTSERIVRLLRDAG
+367 TTMRQIVDLLKKAG
-381 ATEIHMRISAPPF
+381 ATEVHVRISAPEF
-394 LNPCYY
+394 LWPCYY
-400 GTDIDSR
+400 GTDIDDRSQ
-407 EMLIACHHTVEE
+407 LASVKFTHEE
-419 IASII
+419 LTERI
-424 GADSLGYLRVDRLG
+424 GADSLGFLPLAQVKEIAKDSKLNF
-438 GLIGC
+438 C
-443 PVGEGYCD
+443 T
-451 ACFTSDYP
+451 ACFSGDYP
-459 TEIPTDSDK
+459 YPVPTHADK
-468 NRFEEKISRRRHP
+468 TAFE
-481 KKHGDAEID
+481 

>member
-1 MEQIHE
+1 MKQIHE
-7 ECGVFGIFNRDA
+7 ECGVFGIFNREA

-144 LIAKERLTADSVEE
+144 LIAKERLTANSVEE

-229 VDENGERVMESGI
+229 VDESGERVMESGI

-264 VIDGK
+264 VIDGQ
-269 SVHEARIRA
+269 SVYQARLEAGRI
-278 GEFLARDYPVDA
+278 LARSHPVQA
-290 DIVVGVPDSGI
+290 DLVIGVPDSGLA
-301 DAAIGYSRASGI
+301 AAIGFAQESGI
-313 PYEIGFI
+313 PYGEGLVKNRYIG
-320 KNKYIARTFI
+320 RTFI
-330 SPGQSSREDKVRI
+330 QPTQNGRESAVSI
-343 KLNPIPDAVRGKR
+343 KLSALRRSVEGKR
-356 VVLVDDSIVRG
+356 VVLIDDSIVRG
-367 TTSERIVRLLRDAG
+367 TTMRQIVDLLKKAG
-381 ATEIHMRISAPPF
+381 ATEVHVRISAPEF
-394 LNPCYY
+394 LWPCYY
-400 GTDIDSR
+400 GTDIDDRSQ
-407 EMLIACHHTVEE
+407 LASVKFTHEE
-419 IASII
+419 LTERI
-424 GADSLGYLRVDRLG
+424 GADSLGFLPLAQVKEIAKDSKLNF
-438 GLIGC
+438 C
-443 PVGEGYCD
+443 T
-451 ACFTSDYP
+451 ACFSGDYP
-459 TEIPTDSDK
+459 YPVPTHADK
-468 NRFEEKISRRRHP
+468 TAFE
-481 KKHGDAEID
+481 

>member
-7 ECGVFGIFNRDA
+7 ECGVFGIFNREA

-144 LIAKERLTADSVEE
+144 LIAKERLTANSVEE

-194 MGHLGKSP
+194 MGHLGESP

-229 VDENGERVMESGI
+229 VDESGERVMESGI

-264 VIDGK
+264 VIDGQ
-269 SVHEARIRA
+269 SVYQARLEAGRI
-278 GEFLARDYPVDA
+278 LARSHPVQA
-290 DIVVGVPDSGI
+290 DLVIGVPDSGLA
-301 DAAIGYSRASGI
+301 AAIGFAQESGI
-313 PYEIGFI
+313 PYGEGLVKNRYIG
-320 KNKYIARTFI
+320 RTFI
-330 SPGQSSREDKVRI
+330 QPTQNGRESAVSI
-343 KLNPIPDAVRGKR
+343 KLSALRRSVESKR
-356 VVLVDDSIVRG
+356 VVMIDDSIVRG
-367 TTSERIVRLLRDAG
+367 TTMRQIVDLLKKAG
-381 ATEIHMRISAPPF
+381 ATEVHVRISAPEF
-394 LNPCYY
+394 LWPCYY
-400 GTDIDSR
+400 GTDIDDRSQ
-407 EMLIACHHTVEE
+407 LASVKFTHEE
-419 IASII
+419 LTERI
-424 GADSLGYLRVDRLG
+424 GADSLGFLPLAQVKKIAKDSKLNF
-438 GLIGC
+438 C
-443 PVGEGYCD
+443 T
-451 ACFTSDYP
+451 ACFSGDYP
-459 TEIPTDSDK
+459 YPVPTHADK
-468 NRFEEKISRRRHP
+468 TAFE
-481 KKHGDAEID
+481 

>member
-7 ECGVFGIFNRDA
+7 ECGVFGIFNREA

-144 LIAKERLTADSVEE
+144 LIAKERLAANSVEE

-229 VDENGERVMESGI
+229 VDESGERVMESGI

-264 VIDGK
+264 VIDGQ
-269 SVHEARIRA
+269 SVYQARLEAGRI
-278 GEFLARDYPVDA
+278 LARSHPVQA
-290 DIVVGVPDSGI
+290 DLVIGVPDSGLA
-301 DAAIGYSRASGI
+301 AAIGFAQESGI
-313 PYEIGFI
+313 PYGEGLVKNRYIG
-320 KNKYIARTFI
+320 RTFI
-330 SPGQSSREDKVRI
+330 QPTQNGRESAVSI
-343 KLNPIPDAVRGKR
+343 KLSALRRSVEGKR
-356 VVLVDDSIVRG
+356 VVMIDDSIVRG
-367 TTSERIVRLLRDAG
+367 TTMRQIVDLLKKAG
-381 ATEIHMRISAPPF
+381 ATEVHVRISAPEF
-394 LNPCYY
+394 LWPCYY
-400 GTDIDSR
+400 GTDIDDRSQ
-407 EMLIACHHTVEE
+407 LASVKFTHEE
-419 IASII
+419 LTERI
-424 GADSLGYLRVDRLG
+424 GADSLGFLPLAQVKEIAKDSKLNF
-438 GLIGC
+438 C
-443 PVGEGYCD
+443 T
-451 ACFTSDYP
+451 ACFSGDYP
-459 TEIPTDSDK
+459 YPVPTHADK
-468 NRFEEKISRRRHP
+468 TAFE
-481 KKHGDAEID
+481 

>member
-7 ECGVFGIFNRDA
+7 ECGVFGIFNREA

-144 LIAKERLTADSVEE
+144 LIAKERLTANSVEE

-229 VDENGERVMESGI
+229 VDESGERVMESSI

-264 VIDGK
+264 VIDGQ
-269 SVHEARIRA
+269 SVYQARLEAGRI
-278 GEFLARDYPVDA
+278 LARSHPVQA
-290 DIVVGVPDSGI
+290 DLVIGVPDSGLA
-301 DAAIGYSRASGI
+301 AAIGFAQESGI
-313 PYEIGFI
+313 PYGEGLVKNRYIG
-320 KNKYIARTFI
+320 RTFI
-330 SPGQSSREDKVRI
+330 QPTQNGRESAVSI
-343 KLNPIPDAVRGKR
+343 KLSALRRSVEGKR
-356 VVLVDDSIVRG
+356 VVMIDDSIVRG
-367 TTSERIVRLLRDAG
+367 TTMRQIVDLLKKAG
-381 ATEIHMRISAPPF
+381 ATEVHVRISAPEF
-394 LNPCYY
+394 LWPCYY
-400 GTDIDSR
+400 GTDIDDRSQ
-407 EMLIACHHTVEE
+407 LASVKFTHEE
-419 IASII
+419 LTERI
-424 GADSLGYLRVDRLG
+424 GADSLGFLPLAQVKEIAKDSKLNF
-438 GLIGC
+438 C
-443 PVGEGYCD
+443 T
-451 ACFTSDYP
+451 ACFSGDYP
-459 TEIPTDSDK
+459 YPVPTHADK
-468 NRFEEKISRRRHP
+468 TAFE
-481 KKHGDAEID
+481 

>member
-7 ECGVFGIFNRDA
+7 ECGVFGIFNREA

-132 FQCTSDTEVIAF
+132 FQCTSATDRSAL
-144 LIAKERLTADSVEE
+144 LIAKERLTANSVEE

-229 VDENGERVMESGI
+229 VDESGERVMESGI

-264 VIDGK
+264 VIDGQ
-269 SVHEARIRA
+269 SVYQARLEAGRI
-278 GEFLARDYPVDA
+278 LARSHPVQA
-290 DIVVGVPDSGI
+290 DLVIGVPDSGLA
-301 DAAIGYSRASGI
+301 AAIGFAQESGI
-313 PYEIGFI
+313 PYGEGLVKNRYIG
-320 KNKYIARTFI
+320 RTFI
-330 SPGQSSREDKVRI
+330 QPTQNGRESAVSI
-343 KLNPIPDAVRGKR
+343 KLSALRRSVEGKR
-356 VVLVDDSIVRG
+356 VVMIDDSIVRG
-367 TTSERIVRLLRDAG
+367 TTMRQIVDLLKKAG
-381 ATEIHMRISAPPF
+381 ATEVHVRISAPEF
-394 LNPCYY
+394 LWPCYY
-400 GTDIDSR
+400 GTDIDDRSQ
-407 EMLIACHHTVEE
+407 LASVKFTHEE
-419 IASII
+419 LTERI
-424 GADSLGYLRVDRLG
+424 GADSLGFLPLAQVKEIAKDSKLNF
-438 GLIGC
+438 C
-443 PVGEGYCD
+443 T
-451 ACFTSDYP
+451 ACFSGDYP
-459 TEIPTDSDK
+459 YPVPTHADK
-468 NRFEEKISRRRHP
+468 TAFE
-481 KKHGDAEID
+481 

>member
-7 ECGVFGIFNRDA
+7 ECGVFGIFNREA

-92 RRNIQPLGVD
+92 RLNIQPLGVD

-144 LIAKERLTADSVEE
+144 LIAKERLTANSVEE

-229 VDENGERVMESGI
+229 VDESGERVMESGI

-264 VIDGK
+264 VIDGQ
-269 SVHEARIRA
+269 SVYQARLEAGRI
-278 GEFLARDYPVDA
+278 LARSHPVQA
-290 DIVVGVPDSGI
+290 DLVIGVPDSGLA
-301 DAAIGYSRASGI
+301 AAIGFAQESGI
-313 PYEIGFI
+313 PYGEGLVKNRYIG
-320 KNKYIARTFI
+320 RTFI
-330 SPGQSSREDKVRI
+330 QPTQNGRESAVSI
-343 KLNPIPDAVRGKR
+343 KLSALRRSVEGKR
-356 VVLVDDSIVRG
+356 VVMIDDSIVRG
-367 TTSERIVRLLRDAG
+367 TTMRQIVDLLKKAG
-381 ATEIHMRISAPPF
+381 ATEVHVRISAPEF
-394 LNPCYY
+394 LWPCYY
-400 GTDIDSR
+400 GTDIDDRSQ
-407 EMLIACHHTVEE
+407 LASVKFTHEE
-419 IASII
+419 LTERI
-424 GADSLGYLRVDRLG
+424 GADSLGFLPLAQVKEIAKDSKLNF
-438 GLIGC
+438 C
-443 PVGEGYCD
+443 T
-451 ACFTSDYP
+451 ACFSGDYP
-459 TEIPTDSDK
+459 YPVPTHADK
-468 NRFEEKISRRRHP
+468 TAFE
-481 KKHGDAEID
+481 

>member
-7 ECGVFGIFNRDA
+7 ECGVFGIFNREA

-144 LIAKERLTADSVEE
+144 LIAKERLTANSVEE

-229 VDENGERVMESGI
+229 VDESGERVMESGI
-242 NPDASKC
+242 NPDESKC

-264 VIDGK
+264 VIDGQ
-269 SVHEARIRA
+269 SVYQARLEAGRI
-278 GEFLARDYPVDA
+278 LARSHPVQA
-290 DIVVGVPDSGI
+290 DLVIGVPDSGLA
-301 DAAIGYSRASGI
+301 AAIGFAQESGI
-313 PYEIGFI
+313 PYGEGLVKNRYIG
-320 KNKYIARTFI
+320 RTFI
-330 SPGQSSREDKVRI
+330 QPTQNGRESAVSI
-343 KLNPIPDAVRGKR
+343 KLSALRRSVEGKR
-356 VVLVDDSIVRG
+356 VVMIDDSIVRG
-367 TTSERIVRLLRDAG
+367 TTMRQIVDLLKKAG
-381 ATEIHMRISAPPF
+381 ATEVHVRISAPEF
-394 LNPCYY
+394 LWPCYY
-400 GTDIDSR
+400 GTDIDDRSQ
-407 EMLIACHHTVEE
+407 LASVKFTHEE
-419 IASII
+419 LTERI
-424 GADSLGYLRVDRLG
+424 GADSLGFLPLAQVKEIAKDSKLNF
-438 GLIGC
+438 C
-443 PVGEGYCD
+443 T
-451 ACFTSDYP
+451 ACFSGDYP
-459 TEIPTDSDK
+459 YPVPTHADK
-468 NRFEEKISRRRHP
+468 TAFE
-481 KKHGDAEID
+481 

>member
-7 ECGVFGIFNRDA
+7 ECGVFGIFNREA

-144 LIAKERLTADSVEE
+144 LIAKERLTANSVEE

-229 VDENGERVMESGI
+229 VDESGERVMESGI

-264 VIDGK
+264 VIDGQ
-269 SVHEARIRA
+269 SVYQARLEAGRI
-278 GEFLARDYPVDA
+278 LARSHPVQA
-290 DIVVGVPDSGI
+290 DLVIGVPDSGLA
-301 DAAIGYSRASGI
+301 AAIGFAQESGI
-313 PYEIGFI
+313 PYGEGLVKNRYIG
-320 KNKYIARTFI
+320 RTFI
-330 SPGQSSREDKVRI
+330 QPTQNGRESAVSI
-343 KLNPIPDAVRGKR
+343 KLSALRRSVEGKR
-356 VVLVDDSIVRG
+356 VVMIDDSIVRG
-367 TTSERIVRLLRDAG
+367 TTMRQIVDLLKKAG
-381 ATEIHMRISAPPF
+381 ATEVHVRISAPEF
-394 LNPCYY
+394 LWPCYY
-400 GTDIDSR
+400 GTDIDDRSQ
-407 EMLIACHHTVEE
+407 LASVKFTHEE
-419 IASII
+419 LTERI
-424 GADSLGYLRVDRLG
+424 GADSLGFLPLAQVKKIAKDSKLNF
-438 GLIGC
+438 C
-443 PVGEGYCD
+443 T
-451 ACFTSDYP
+451 ACFSGDYP
-459 TEIPTDSDK
+459 YPVPTHADK
-468 NRFEEKISRRRHP
+468 TAFE
-481 KKHGDAEID
+481 